1 MVFQSTTNKLSGK
14 ESSFVSFTFH
24 KIQNRA
30 LLRPSNEKLEDKET
44 VDRIS
49 WSGLAGKWKGVARAL
64 EGRKMYPAPT
74 ALQAEELIK
83 SCDGVRCSA
92 QSLAP
97 GV

>member
-1 MVFQSTTNKLSGK
+1 MFDFLST
-14 ESSFVSFTFH
+14 

-30 LLRPSNEKLEDKET
+30 LLRPSKEKLEDKET

-49 WSGLAGKWKGVARAL
+49 WNGLTGKWKGMARAV
-64 EGRKMYPAPT
+64 EGHKMYPAPT

-92 QSLAP
+92 QSPAP